1 MLAIDSSRNRQVLT
15 SNDGLRRH
23 LLSLDPQIG
32 KLQRHRGRKRQRAVA
47 RADQEDPPASRKQ
60 EPAGLNVIGAI
71 MSRARP
77 TADHLGD
84 VVVTPQATTRINV
97 VGLAAR
103 MCVDVRREARVEA
116 PPCLSPLPPCISIA
130 DFDPFTS
137 QEVRER

>member
-1 MLAIDSSRNRQVLT
+1 VLAIDSSRNRQVLT
-15 SNDGLRRH
+15 SNDALRRH

-97 VGLAAR
+97 VGLA
-103 MCVDVRREARVEA
+103 
-116 PPCLSPLPPCISIA
+116 S
-130 DFDPFTS
+130 
-137 QEVRER
+137 